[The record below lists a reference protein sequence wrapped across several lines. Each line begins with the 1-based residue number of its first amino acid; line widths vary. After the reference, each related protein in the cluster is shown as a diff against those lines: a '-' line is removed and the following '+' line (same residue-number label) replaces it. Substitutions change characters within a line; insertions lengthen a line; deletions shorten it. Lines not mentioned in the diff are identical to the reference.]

1 LQSSSDIAG
10 IISRFGNAVTS
21 LETQKNQLKPSTNGY
36 STKINIMDDFV
47 AKFNTA
53 RNQLNTLKT
62 YAISYESLMVSGI
75 TPGEVNEINSI
86 LAAAQGVYGQL
97 ASSYDLLMDKIV
109 NQRTK
114 WENRDYANSINVGD
128 HIAPYIKD
136 PSYDNRGGREIL
148 LIYKVNAELSRD
160 KLTEVRTNI
169 TDLRD
174 KAWTPYVNLIS
185 TLYAQITTLENN
197 RNVKDSEY
205 QNKIT
210 SKYGDIAQ
218 KDSAI
223 ISKQGEINTVN
234 SSISTIIGQINPN
247 KQKLLELLKENTTLV
262 KEWKALL
269 RNESHYFLDNAEL
282 LIYQDLYSDWE
293 KLANNVTAPFLNKLQ
308 LINSNYLGDIQAPIE
323 EYQEDLENGIVW
335 AKNRRETI
343 ESIGNN
349 SKVVFDQLLQEFR
362 ATPSQNSNLPLEKF
376 ADNLQ
381 KIQERRD
388 NLLTS
393 YDDLTRQITQVK
405 SWLTEAKATPANSI
419 DSSRLQRY
427 IQQLEFTQKRLSLV
441 PNAIAEIDPIK
452 ENFTEEL
459 NQLKSLW
466 GQINSDFSGLVN
478 EGKNKVNLDNQLQ
491 SKKSSRIT
499 LEGDLA
505 KLEEEKTNLVSK
517 ASYLQGQ
524 LNTTSSKIVTLSNQ
538 LNSANSALSNINS
551 SVNYWQGE
559 VNRIR
564 TADGGFFKW
573 DSQQNLVTRDERIAN
588 YRTYVTNLLKF
599 SNDLTAQKSL
609 ITQYER
615 EIYNSSFYQTDLA
628 SQLQST
634 NYRIAELTNTLIPN
648 KNGEI
653 SSNTSQI
660 NSLGTDITKSTQALL
675 NLSNVFFQKLA
686 TLKGEFNDIDVSL
699 TSQASLGESLLSLGL
714 LVTEQDINF
723 FTEII
728 EPAVGKF
735 YGEINGGNTLLNS
748 LNPSL
753 DSLRNTVN
761 STNINDAPKLVQEF
775 IKNFQQLLTN
785 QKSELGTYINKQY
798 PEVITDFDKAHKEA
812 QKEVEE
818 IQFDYRLRSLIQQ
831 ENLAEVIETIQSR
844 INIAQKAYL
853 VTGNGQISRSNVIG
867 LKIVIHDEVIED
879 IEKQKTILNEVDQA
893 NKYIDGNLTKL
904 AESSQE
910 LFKAFEFKLPKTL
923 GNYLRASGDLD
934 AKIDIQ
940 TVLDQRLG
948 AINDSVNS
956 VKNAIASFKQKI
968 SSQNSLNDK
977 IAGISKELTFSDQAL
992 AFVQIQEL
1000 LEKDNL
1006 SVDNLTKGI
1015 AQLTSFIQNLIN
1027 TASLDSVNVQSLNNA
1042 KQSIQQLTALST
1054 ELSNFENENSELEA
1068 QLIEISEKEVALL
1081 DAAILYKARSN
1092 EEAKISQKEGI
1103 EVQKNVTIKD
1113 LIVSG
1118 EINTKNLENRY
1129 FLSPQAGT
1137 WQEIQDFAKSVR
1149 GNLVTINGL
1158 KEQQFLKRIF
1168 GLNANGT
1175 ANSQANYWIGY
1186 SDKDKEGKWQWVD
1199 GQVDD
1204 FENWSDRTNGNG
1216 KDYAFMNQFGLW
1228 KVANNQ
1234 EKFQGII
1241 ELDFNATTVERLQIE
1256 KQLQQADAN
1265 LKTSFENN
1273 QNYQSI
1279 VSAIASVETSFTKA
1293 LNIAGISQLTTAEL
1307 LTEIR
1312 QNYRESQ
1319 QTLNELESDINWRQA
1334 SANAHF
1340 KTAEFYQ
1347 SVAAEYLQKH
1357 NDLKQK
1363 FANQLGVVIPN
1374 EEIWTEPRETSI
1386 TGLFGKKSVSVEITH
1401 INTYWLYYE
1410 KFTELSKA
1418 ARQQALERLGQPS
1431 TNSTSTAV
1439 ASDLLSQRN
1448 QASTI
1453 NQLWGQANQQ
1463 ADVLEGLLKE
1473 LQSSIDR
1480 INIANKQ
1487 TPEYQ
1492 QAVNQ
1497 FELLLPTLDTQLT
1510 NAQVKTENAY
1520 NSVKQQ
1526 WDTFKNS
1533 VVDLQQVYD
1542 KVIPLK
1548 AEYRGQNLAIL
1559 SDIDTSREWVTLKYQ
1574 SLEVELES
1582 VSVVRNQLNDFLRAG
1597 NNSSINSITQ
1607 NLLKDALNYLKY
1619 NESILQDR
1627 LEALNEHREALD
1639 AQEKFLLQEL
1649 ELIDAYFDN
1658 GGKEFT
1664 LLNQQLDRA
1673 KTTLRDLQ
1681 SFAEDALDSSTVLTQ
1696 NLNQFSVYLNSLN
1709 DEHLK
1714 AVQDSHETLQDLIAN
1729 FNDRKDSFE
1738 EAKKSL
1744 DEINGKSPEIIKLL
1758 EKMVANGEVRAT
1770 QLLETAKLR
1779 GLAVA
1784 ADIYFQDFSD
1794 LMTDTGNFWSG
1805 GIATEA
1811 DRKLANYF
1819 RKTLMENRALK
1830 RESEANADYAGTVIK
1845 HAEGQKTL
1853 IESEIQEAQ
1862 IEYNNLLATIG
1873 NLEQASDVQRQTL
1886 YELQARKE
1894 TLEALQDPTRIIIN
1908 NLIQVQTLNADLARL
1923 EQQYAE
1929 SFSKEIN
1936 ESLREQLSLDAL
1948 AKSYQKQQLLTKIEV
1963 YQKQDAYSALQ
1974 DSLIEIGRELGL
1986 EINPIIESTDHKADI
2001 IDLQEQLNNLQI
2013 NPEIPQELRTLLE
2026 EVTGNI
2032 ESALQGEEA
2041 TQIEEQL
2048 SVVTNKLVEQNKT
2061 YQQELDRILEEAQ
2074 DDQDLLDTA
2083 QTDLKTAVDQLLT
2096 AIETRNDF
2104 LEDKSVINNEL
2115 LRIFA
2120 EVRLAQNAN
2129 SISTETAKKAR
2140 TMLNDVLEQRQVE
2153 REARQKTFIDFLLES
2168 QGTLLAIAS
2177 VVVTAGSSAGLIAL
2191 TGAALKS
2198 IKIGLAVAKAVN
2210 NAVTAAYNGD
2220 WSGALY
2226 NAINAVTMYV
2236 GDMNISDA
2244 LKDNISQFQ
2253 SIVDSSYKALKSAQS
2268 GDALGAF
2275 IDGIGGLTSMA
2286 IEGFDLAGKAGLSDD
2301 FIKEFKKIPGLVE
2314 NSIQAIQEGDWLTAS
2329 SNIFNTVIAISSM
2342 RSISDVESG
2351 KFAKKVNIIDAVG
2364 DVGFSI
2370 ANAIKE
2376 SDFTTWVTTVND
2388 VLQRHQFFK
2397 TSQKAI
2403 NKKVLETLAFETVE
2417 TAKLKTNNGEQ
2428 DVDFI
2433 ALNGQVNPN
2442 KPTYVIVGGYLTDSG
2457 SEWLTDTSFLLQ
2469 KNVGDANFIIVDWS
2483 ELTGSFLAPFDDGIY
2498 RGAAENTKLVGEAL
2512 GNYLLNQGI
2521 DPKNIHLVGHSLGAH
2536 VIGVA
2541 GRTIAESSGQKIK
2554 EIIALDPAGPSFD
2567 QKFRGLQI
2575 TDLRDK
2581 LDISDADSVTVVR
2594 SNFTNDSVLQK
2605 ATSSLINLGH
2615 YGTSKNDL
2623 GHIDVEFTSEM
2634 NKFYLKDSHG
2644 DAIQFFQH
2652 FLTRSNEYGGN
2663 IKLFGDD
2670 LEAGTITETF
2680 TQFQD
2685 KIDILREQKIAEAK
2699 DKGINVGER
2708 IESYSENF
2716 ALNIQYQANN
2726 FTYQNTSQS
2735 FNFTVQPKQKSFEV
2749 IPQGIKRDQF
2759 LGIVD
2764 FDTAAFKLETSFDA
2778 GKTWEVVNPYDINSK
2793 LQFLSDDRR
2802 YLITPQTET
2811 GVASLKFNGLA
2822 IGSVPPTLAITP
2834 TNATQTE
2841 GNSGNKA
2848 FNFTVTRSSSITG
2861 INAVNW
2867 AVTGTAIDAAD
2878 FGGTLPSG
2886 IVTFAA
2892 NETSKVIT
2900 INVSGDTTVEPDENF
2915 IVTLSNPTNGATL
2928 TTATATGIIQNDDI
2942 PNIDL
2947 NPPQLT
2953 YFDVISDQVDI
2964 SNQSQSIQ
2972 IKLGLSD
2979 DFSGVKSAGIV
2990 FVSPS
2995 GKQSISNTIQPN
3007 YDRVS
3012 GDALNGVYQ
3021 KILTLPRFAEIG
3033 TWRVRE
3039 ISLYDNDDKNQYL
3052 TFADLT
3058 NPNFDL
3064 DFKVTGI
3071 GDTVPPELVSI
3082 IVSPEQLNTSNNSAN
3097 IEVNIQITDNLSG
3110 LQYLGIVFVSPSG
3123 EQTISST
3130 IWADYDRVS
3139 GDSLNGVYRKQLS
3152 LPQNSENGNWQV
3164 RDISLY
3170 DNVGNGKYFTRS
3182 ELTNPNF
3189 DLNFVVGITQSSPLI
3204 AIAPTNVTQTEGNSG
3219 SKAFTF
3225 TVTRSGSTTGTNA
3238 VNWTVTGTGTNPA
3251 NATDFGGTLPSG
3263 IVTFAANETSKVI
3276 TVNVSGDTTV
3286 EPDENFIITL
3296 SNPTNN
3302 ATLTTTTSVTGTITN
3317 DDVFTAIESAD
3328 NTKLVK
3334 DSTNKY
3340 FTQIGTNTPTAI
3352 KDGGQQIYQDI
3363 YGSGWQT
3370 IAAETV
3376 NGVNQVLWKN
3386 ITGNYLHIWHLDSNW
3401 NWVSSE
3407 GNWGLN
3413 SADAFT
3419 QETNFGIDTNGDDII
3434 GNPYIL
3440 IEAAG
3445 NTKLVKDS
3453 TNKYFTQIGINTP
3466 TAIKNGGQQIYQD
3479 IYGSGWQTIAAETV
3493 NGVNQVLW
3501 KNIPGNYLHIWH
3513 LDNNWNW
3520 VSSEGNWGL
3529 NSADAFTQET
3539 NFGIDANGDG
3549 AIGNPVGNPYI
3560 LIEAAGNTKLVKDST
3575 NKYFSQVGTNTPTTI
3590 KNGGQQIFQNVYA
3603 GWQTLAAETVNG
3615 DNQVLWKNIA
3625 GNYLHIWH
3633 LDSNWNW
3640 VSSEGNWG
3648 LNSADAFTQETNFGI
3663 DANADGIIGNPYTSI
3678 ESTGNTK
3685 LVKDTANKY
3694 FAQVGTATPIAIQNS
3709 GVQIFPDI
3717 YPGWQTLAVET
3728 VNGDNQVLWKNTA
3741 GNYLHIWHLDNS
3753 WNRVSSEGQFA
3764 LNSADA
3770 FTQET
3775 NFGIDGNGDGI
3786 IGNPYIAIV

>member
-1 LQSSSDIAG
+1 MTTTTQNLYNELSKLTDNAEQIEALLKVLPGQSYSEDDLRKIINDQKDEAFQQFKSLETKLESNQKAIELIIAQLNPSLQSLSNNEKSLTTKDDELNLLNQSKGELTAEVSVLNDAKSQSVIYFNGEIGKVNSNIAAENNRYEITALFTSSNNPAKDLLQFSSEIAG
-10 IISRFGNAVTS
+10 IITRFGNAVTS
-21 LETQKNQLKPSTNGY
+21 LNTQKDVLYDRWKQKSI
-36 STKINIMDDFV
+36 TKTVYDKKIQIIDDFV
-47 AKFNTA
+47 SKFNTA
-53 RNQLNTLKT
+53 TNQLNTLKT
-62 YAISYESLMVSGI
+62 YAVSYESLINSGSGI
-75 TPGEVNEINSI
+75 TPSEVNEINSI
-86 LAAAQGVYGQL
+86 LAAAQGVYDQL
-97 ASSYDLLMDKIV
+97 VSSYDLLINKMV
-109 NQRTK
+109 YQRGLNLK
-114 WENRDYANSINVGD
+114 KDYDNSIDVDNNIGQ
-128 HIAPYIKD
+128 YIKD
-136 PSYDNRGGREIL
+136 PSYDDQGGKGTL
-148 LIYKVNAELSRD
+148 LIYQVNAQLSRD

-169 TDLRD
+169 TGLRD

-185 TLYAQITTLENN
+185 TLNAQITTLENN

-218 KDSAI
+218 KDNAI

-234 SSISTIIGQINPN
+234 SSISTIISQINPN

-282 LIYQDLYSDWE
+282 LIYQDLYTDWE

-308 LINSNYLGDIQAPIE
+308 SFNSNYLGDLQAPIE
-323 EYQEDLENGIVW
+323 EYQEDLEAGIVW

-343 ESIGNN
+343 DFIGNN

-362 ATPSQNSNLPLEKF
+362 ATPPQNSNLPLGQF

-388 NLLTS
+388 NSLTS
-393 YDDLTRQITQVK
+393 YDDLNQQIAQVN
-405 SWLTEAKATPANSI
+405 SWLTEATLLSPANST

-427 IQQLEFTQKRLSLV
+427 IQQLEFTQKRLYLV
-441 PNAIAEIDPIK
+441 PNAIAEIDTIK
-452 ENFTEEL
+452 ENFTEEI
-459 NQLKSLW
+459 NQIKSIW
-466 GQINSDFSGLVN
+466 SQINSDFSGLVN
-478 EGKNKVNLDNQLQ
+478 EGKNKVNLDNQFQ

-505 KLEEEKTNLVSK
+505 KLDEEKTNLVSK

-524 LNTTSSKIVTLSNQ
+524 LNTTSSKIVTLNNQ
-538 LNSANSALSNINS
+538 LNSANSALSNINY

-564 TADGGFFKW
+564 TVDGGFFKW
-573 DSQQNLVTRDERIAN
+573 DSQQNKLVTREDRIAN
-588 YRTYVTNLLKF
+588 YSTAVSNLLKF

-628 SQLQST
+628 SQLRST
-634 NYRIAELTNTLIPN
+634 NSRIAELTDTLIPN
-648 KNGEI
+648 KNSEI
-653 SSNTSQI
+653 SNNTSQI

-686 TLKGEFNDIDVSL
+686 TLKGEFNDIDISL

-723 FTEII
+723 FTEVI

-761 STNINDAPKLVQEF
+761 STSINDAPKLVQEF

-844 INIAQKAYL
+844 ISIAEKADL
-853 VTGNGQISRSNVIG
+853 VTRNSQISRSNVID
-867 LKIVIHDEVIED
+867 LKIVIHNEVIED
-879 IEKQKTILNEVDQA
+879 IEKQKTILKEVDQA
-893 NKYIDGNLTKL
+893 SKYINGNLTKL
-904 AESSQE
+904 AESSQA
-910 LFKAFEFKLPKTL
+910 LFKAFEFKLPKAL

-940 TVLDQRLG
+940 TVLEQRLG
-948 AINDSVNS
+948 AINDSVTS
-956 VKNAIASFKQKI
+956 VKNAITSFKQKI

-977 IAGISKELTFSDQAL
+977 IAGISKELAFSDQAL
-992 AFVQIQEL
+992 KFIQIQEL

-1015 AQLTSFIQNLIN
+1015 TQLTSFIQNLIT
-1027 TASLDSVNVQSLNNA
+1027 TANLDNATVQSLNSA
-1042 KQSIQQLTALST
+1042 KQSIQQLTSLST
-1054 ELSNFENENSELEA
+1054 ELSNFESKNSELEA
-1068 QLIEISEKEVALL
+1068 RLIEISEKEVALL
-1081 DAAILYKARSN
+1081 NAAILYKARSN

-1103 EVQKNVTIKD
+1103 EVQENVTIKD
-1113 LIVSG
+1113 LIVNG

-1129 FLSPQAGT
+1129 FLSPQAAT
-1137 WQEIQDFAKSVR
+1137 WQEIQDFAKSVG

-1158 KEQQFLKRIF
+1158 GEQQFLKRIF
-1168 GLNANGT
+1168 GLNADGT
-1175 ANSQANYWIGY
+1175 ANNQTNYWIGY

-1228 KVANNQ
+1228 KAANNQ

-1256 KQLQQADAN
+1256 KQLQQADDN
-1265 LKTSFENN
+1265 LKTSFEKS

-1279 VSAIASVETSFTKA
+1279 VSAIASVETAFTKA
-1293 LNIAGISQLTTAEL
+1293 LNIAGISQLTAVEL

-1363 FANQLGVVIPN
+1363 FANQLGVKIPDG
-1374 EEIWTEPRETSI
+1374 ERWTETRETFHR
-1386 TGLFGKKSVSVEITH
+1386 GFLGKKSVSVEITH

-1418 ARQQALERLGQPS
+1418 ARQQALERLGQPT

-1439 ASDLLSQRN
+1439 ASDLLNQRN

-1463 ADVLEGLLKE
+1463 ADVLEGFLKQ
-1473 LQSSIDR
+1473 LQSSINL

-1492 QAVNQ
+1492 QAVKE
-1497 FELLLPTLDTQLT
+1497 FELLLPNLDTQLT

-1520 NSVKQQ
+1520 SSVKQQ

-1533 VVDLQQVYD
+1533 VGELQKVYD
-1542 KVIPLK
+1542 EVIPLK
-1548 AEYRGQNLAIL
+1548 AQYRGQNLAIL
-1559 SDIDTSREWVTLKYQ
+1559 SDIDTSRDWVTLKYQ

-1582 VSVVRNQLNDFLRAG
+1582 VSVVRKQLYDFLRSG
-1597 NNSSINSITQ
+1597 NNSSINSLTQ
-1607 NLLKDALNYLKY
+1607 NLLKDALNYLRY

-1627 LEALNEHREALD
+1627 LKALEEHREALD
-1639 AQEKFLLQEL
+1639 AQDKFLLQEL
-1649 ELIDAYFDN
+1649 ELVDAYFDN

-1709 DEHLK
+1709 DENLK
-1714 AVQDSHETLQDLIAN
+1714 AVQDSHKTLQDLIAN
-1729 FNDRKDSFE
+1729 FNDRKDYFQK
-1738 EAKKSL
+1738 AKESL
-1744 DEINGKSPEIIKLL
+1744 DEIDDKSPEIIKLL
-1758 EKMVANGEVRAT
+1758 EKMVANGEIRAK

-1853 IESEIQEAQ
+1853 VESEIQQAQ

-1886 YELQARKE
+1886 YKIEARKE
-1894 TLEALQDPTRIIIN
+1894 TLEALQEPTRIIIN

-1948 AKSYQKQQLLTKIEV
+1948 VKSYQKQQLLTKIEV
-1963 YQKQDAYSALQ
+1963 YQKQDAYSTLQ

-1986 EINPIIESTDHKADI
+1986 EINPIIESTDHQAHI

-2013 NPEIPQELRTLLE
+2013 NPEIPQELRTLLA
-2026 EVTGNI
+2026 EVRENI
-2032 ESALQGEEA
+2032 ESALEGKEA
-2041 TQIEEQL
+2041 TQIEQQL
-2048 SVVTNKLVEQNKT
+2048 SVVTNKLVEQNKI
-2061 YQQELDRILEEAQ
+2061 YQQELNRLVEEAQ

-2083 QTDLKTAVDQLLT
+2083 QTNLKTAVDQLLT

-2104 LEDKSVINNEL
+2104 LEDKSVISNEL
-2115 LRIFA
+2115 LQIFA

-2129 SISTETAKKAR
+2129 SISIETAKKAR
-2140 TMLNDVLEQRQVE
+2140 TMLNDVLEQRQIE
-2153 REARQKTFIDFLLES
+2153 REARQKTFIDFFLES

-2191 TGAALKS
+2191 TDAAIKS

-2226 NAINAVTMYV
+2226 NAINAVAMYV
-2236 GDMNISDA
+2236 GDMNISSA

-2253 SIVDSSYKALKSAQS
+2253 SIVDSSYKTLKYAQS

-2275 IDGIGGLTSMA
+2275 IDGIGRLTSMA

-2301 FIKEFKKIPGLVE
+2301 FIKEFKKIPRLVN

-2376 SDFTTWVTTVND
+2376 SDFTTWVTTVDD
-2388 VLQRHQFFK
+2388 VLQRHEFFK
-2397 TSQKAI
+2397 ISQKAI
-2403 NKKVLETLAFETVE
+2403 NKKVLKTLAFETVE
-2417 TAKLKTNNGEQ
+2417 TAQLKTNNGEQ

-2469 KNVGDANFIIVDWS
+2469 KNVGDANFVIVDWS
-2483 ELTGSFLAPFDDGIY
+2483 ELTGSFLTPFDDGVY

-2512 GNYLLNQGI
+2512 GNYLLRQGI

-2536 VIGVA
+2536 VVGVA
-2541 GRTIAESSGQKIK
+2541 GRMIAESSGQKIK
-2554 EIIALDPAGPSFD
+2554 EIIALDPAAPSFD
-2567 QKFRGLQI
+2567 QKTFGLQI

-2605 ATSSLINLGH
+2605 ATSLFNLGH

-2623 GHIDVEFTSEM
+2623 GHI
-2634 NKFYLKDSHG
+2634 
-2644 DAIQFFQH
+2644 
-2652 FLTRSNEYGGN
+2652 
-2663 IKLFGDD
+2663 
-2670 LEAGTITETF
+2670 
-2680 TQFQD
+2680 
-2685 KIDILREQKIAEAK
+2685 
-2699 DKGINVGER
+2699 
-2708 IESYSENF
+2708 
-2716 ALNIQYQANN
+2716 
-2726 FTYQNTSQS
+2726 
-2735 FNFTVQPKQKSFEV
+2735 
-2749 IPQGIKRDQF
+2749 
-2759 LGIVD
+2759 
-2764 FDTAAFKLETSFDA
+2764 AA
-2778 GKTWEVVNPYDINSK
+2778 
-2793 LQFLSDDRR
+2793 
-2802 YLITPQTET
+2802 
-2811 GVASLKFNGLA
+2811 
-2822 IGSVPPTLAITP
+2822 
-2834 TNATQTE
+2834 
-2841 GNSGNKA
+2841 
-2848 FNFTVTRSSSITG
+2848 
-2861 INAVNW
+2861 
-2867 AVTGTAIDAAD
+2867 
-2878 FGGTLPSG
+2878 
-2886 IVTFAA
+2886 
-2892 NETSKVIT
+2892 
-2900 INVSGDTTVEPDENF
+2900 
-2915 IVTLSNPTNGATL
+2915 
-2928 TTATATGIIQNDDI
+2928 
-2942 PNIDL
+2942 
-2947 NPPQLT
+2947 
-2953 YFDVISDQVDI
+2953 
-2964 SNQSQSIQ
+2964 
-2972 IKLGLSD
+2972 
-2979 DFSGVKSAGIV
+2979 
-2990 FVSPS
+2990 
-2995 GKQSISNTIQPN
+2995 
-3007 YDRVS
+3007 
-3012 GDALNGVYQ
+3012 
-3021 KILTLPRFAEIG
+3021 
-3033 TWRVRE
+3033 
-3039 ISLYDNDDKNQYL
+3039 
-3052 TFADLT
+3052 
-3058 NPNFDL
+3058 
-3064 DFKVTGI
+3064 
-3071 GDTVPPELVSI
+3071 
-3082 IVSPEQLNTSNNSAN
+3082 
-3097 IEVNIQITDNLSG
+3097 
-3110 LQYLGIVFVSPSG
+3110 
-3123 EQTISST
+3123 
-3130 IWADYDRVS
+3130 
-3139 GDSLNGVYRKQLS
+3139 
-3152 LPQNSENGNWQV
+3152 
-3164 RDISLY
+3164 
-3170 DNVGNGKYFTRS
+3170 
-3182 ELTNPNF
+3182 
-3189 DLNFVVGITQSSPLI
+3189 
-3204 AIAPTNVTQTEGNSG
+3204 
-3219 SKAFTF
+3219 
-3225 TVTRSGSTTGTNA
+3225 
-3238 VNWTVTGTGTNPA
+3238 
-3251 NATDFGGTLPSG
+3251 
-3263 IVTFAANETSKVI
+3263 
-3276 TVNVSGDTTV
+3276 
-3286 EPDENFIITL
+3286 
-3296 SNPTNN
+3296 
-3302 ATLTTTTSVTGTITN
+3302 
-3317 DDVFTAIESAD
+3317 
-3328 NTKLVK
+3328 
-3334 DSTNKY
+3334 
-3340 FTQIGTNTPTAI
+3340 
-3352 KDGGQQIYQDI
+3352 
-3363 YGSGWQT
+3363 
-3370 IAAETV
+3370 
-3376 NGVNQVLWKN
+3376 
-3386 ITGNYLHIWHLDSNW
+3386 
-3401 NWVSSE
+3401 
-3407 GNWGLN
+3407 
-3413 SADAFT
+3413 
-3419 QETNFGIDTNGDDII
+3419 
-3434 GNPYIL
+3434 IL
-3440 IEAAG
+3440 IL
-3445 NTKLVKDS
+3445 K
-3453 TNKYFTQIGINTP
+3453 
-3466 TAIKNGGQQIYQD
+3466 
-3479 IYGSGWQTIAAETV
+3479 
-3493 NGVNQVLW
+3493 
-3501 KNIPGNYLHIWH
+3501 
-3513 LDNNWNW
+3513 
-3520 VSSEGNWGL
+3520 
-3529 NSADAFTQET
+3529 
-3539 NFGIDANGDG
+3539 
-3549 AIGNPVGNPYI
+3549 
-3560 LIEAAGNTKLVKDST
+3560 
-3575 NKYFSQVGTNTPTTI
+3575 
-3590 KNGGQQIFQNVYA
+3590 
-3603 GWQTLAAETVNG
+3603 
-3615 DNQVLWKNIA
+3615 
-3625 GNYLHIWH
+3625 
-3633 LDSNWNW
+3633 
-3640 VSSEGNWG
+3640 
-3648 LNSADAFTQETNFGI
+3648 
-3663 DANADGIIGNPYTSI
+3663 
-3678 ESTGNTK
+3678 
-3685 LVKDTANKY
+3685 
-3694 FAQVGTATPIAIQNS
+3694 
-3709 GVQIFPDI
+3709 
-3717 YPGWQTLAVET
+3717 
-3728 VNGDNQVLWKNTA
+3728 
-3741 GNYLHIWHLDNS
+3741 
-3753 WNRVSSEGQFA
+3753 
-3764 LNSADA
+3764 
-3770 FTQET
+3770 
-3775 NFGIDGNGDGI
+3775 
-3786 IGNPYIAIV
+3786 

>member
-1 LQSSSDIAG
+1 MTTTTTTQNLYNELIKLTDNAEQIKALLKVLPGQSYSEDDLRKIINDQKDEAFQQFKSLETKLELNQKAIELTIAQLNPSLQSLSNNETSLKTRGDELNVLNQSKGELTAEVFVLNDAKIQSVIYFNGEIGKVNSNIAAENNRYEITALFTSSNNPAKDLLQSSSEIAG
-10 IISRFGNAVTS
+10 IITRFGNAVTS
-21 LETQKNQLKPSTNGY
+21 LNTRKTELNTQRPTGY
-36 STKINIMDDFV
+36 NTKIQIINDFV

-53 RNQLNTLKT
+53 TTQLNTLKT
-62 YAISYESLMVSGI
+62 YSSSYESLINSGGI
-75 TPGEVNEINSI
+75 TPSEVNEINNI
-86 LAAAQGVYGQL
+86 LSAAQSVYSQL
-97 ASSYDLLMDKIV
+97 ASSYDLLV
-109 NQRTK
+109 TK
-114 WENRDYANSINVGD
+114 MVEQINLYADPNKRDRSIDVSN
-128 HIAPYIKD
+128 HIGPYIKD
-136 PSYDNRGGREIL
+136 PSYDDQGGKGTL
-148 LIYKVNAELSRD
+148 LIYQVNAEISRD

-169 TDLRD
+169 TGLRD

-185 TLYAQITTLENN
+185 TLNAQITTLENS

-210 SKYGDIAQ
+210 SKYSDIAQ
-218 KDSAI
+218 RDNAI
-223 ISKQGEINTVN
+223 IGKQGEINTVN
-234 SSISTIIGQINPN
+234 SSISTIIGHINPD

-282 LIYQDLYSDWE
+282 LIYEDLYTDWE
-293 KLANNVTAPFLNKLQ
+293 KLADNVTEPFLNKLQ
-308 LINSNYLGDIQAPIE
+308 SFNSNYLGDLQAPIE
-323 EYQEDLENGIVW
+323 EYQEDLEAGIVW
-335 AKNRRETI
+335 AKNRQETI
-343 ESIGNN
+343 EFIGNN

-362 ATPSQNSNLPLEKF
+362 ATPSQNSNLPLGKF

-393 YDDLTRQITQVK
+393 YDDLNRQITQVN
-405 SWLTEAKATPANSI
+405 SWLNEAKATLLSPANST

-441 PNAIAEIDPIK
+441 TNAIAEIDPIK
-452 ENFTEEL
+452 ENFTEEI
-459 NQLKSLW
+459 NHLKSLW
-466 GQINSDFSGLVN
+466 GQINSDFLGLVN

-491 SKKSSRIT
+491 SKKSSLIT

-505 KLEEEKTNLVSK
+505 KLDEEKINLVTK

-524 LNTTSSKIVTLSNQ
+524 LDATSSKIVTLSNQ
-538 LNSANSALSNINS
+538 LTSAKSALPSIDY
-551 SVNYWQGE
+551 SVTYWQGE

-564 TADGGFFKW
+564 TTDGGFFKW
-573 DSQQNLVTRDERIAN
+573 DTQLNKLVTRDDRIAN
-588 YRTYVTNLLKF
+588 YSNAVSNLLKF
-599 SNDLTAQKSL
+599 NNDLTAQKSL

-634 NYRIAELTNTLIPN
+634 NNRIAELTNTLIPN
-648 KNGEI
+648 KNSEI

-660 NSLGTDITKSTQALL
+660 NSLGTDITKSAQALL

-761 STNINDAPKLVQEF
+761 GTSINDAPKLVQEF

-844 INIAQKAYL
+844 INIAQKADL
-853 VTGNGQISRSNVIG
+853 VTGNGQISRSNVMD

-879 IEKQKTILNEVDQA
+879 IEKQKTILKEVDQA

-923 GNYLRASGDLD
+923 GDYLRASGDLD
-934 AKIDIQ
+934 AKIVIQ
-940 TVLDQRLG
+940 TVLDQRLV
-948 AINDSVNS
+948 AINNSVTS
-956 VKNAIASFKQKI
+956 VKNAIASFKEKI

-977 IAGISKELTFSDQAL
+977 IAGISKELAFSDQAL

-1015 AQLTSFIQNLIN
+1015 TQLTSFIQNLIT
-1027 TASLDSVNVQSLNNA
+1027 TANLDSATVQSLNNA
-1042 KQSIQQLTALST
+1042 KQSIQQLTSLST
-1054 ELSNFENENSELEA
+1054 ELSNFESENSELEA

-1081 DAAILYKARSN
+1081 EAAILYKARSN
-1092 EEAKISQKEGI
+1092 EEATISQKEGI
-1103 EVQKNVTIKD
+1103 KVEDNVTIKD

-1137 WQEIQDFAKSVR
+1137 WQEIQDFAKSVE

-1175 ANSQANYWIGY
+1175 ANNQANYWIGY
-1186 SDKDKEGKWQWVD
+1186 NDKDKEGKWQWVD

-1204 FENWSDRTNGNG
+1204 FQNWSDRTNGNG

-1228 KVANNQ
+1228 KAANNQ

-1256 KQLQQADAN
+1256 KQLQQADDN
-1265 LKTSFENN
+1265 FKTSLEKS

-1279 VSAIASVETSFTKA
+1279 VSAIATVETSFTKA

-1363 FANQLGVVIPN
+1363 FANQLGVVIPDG
-1374 EEIWTEPRETSI
+1374 ERWTETRETF
-1386 TGLFGKKSVSVEITH
+1386 TRGLLGKKSVSVEITH
-1401 INTYWLYYE
+1401 INTHWLYYE
-1410 KFTELSKA
+1410 KFTAQSKD
-1418 ARQQALERLGQPS
+1418 ARQQALEILGQPS

-1448 QASTI
+1448 KAITI

-1463 ADVLEGLLKE
+1463 ADVLEGLLEQLK
-1473 LQSSIDR
+1473 SSINR

-1497 FELLLPTLDTQLT
+1497 FELLLPTLNTQLT

-1533 VVDLQQVYD
+1533 VGELQKVYD
-1542 KVIPLK
+1542 EVIPLK

-1582 VSVVRNQLNDFLRAG
+1582 VSVVKNQLNDFLQAG

-1738 EAKKSL
+1738 EAKESL
-1744 DEINGKSPEIIKLL
+1744 DEINDKSPEIIKLL
-1758 EKMVANGEVRAT
+1758 EKMVANGEIRAT

-1853 IESEIQEAQ
+1853 IESEIQQAQ

-1886 YELQARKE
+1886 YELEARKE
-1894 TLEALQDPTRIIIN
+1894 TLEALQEPTRIIIN

-1929 SFSKEIN
+1929 SFSQEIN
-1936 ESLREQLSLDAL
+1936 ESLREQLYLDAL

-1974 DSLIEIGRELGL
+1974 DSLIKIGRELGL
-1986 EINPIIESTDHKADI
+1986 EINPIVESTNHKADI

-2041 TQIEEQL
+2041 AQIEEQL

-2061 YQQELDRILEEAQ
+2061 YQQELNRLVEEAQ

-2083 QTDLKTAVDQLLT
+2083 QTNLKTAVDQLLT

-2104 LEDKSVINNEL
+2104 LEDKSVISNEL
-2115 LRIFA
+2115 LQIFA

-2129 SISTETAKKAR
+2129 SISIETAKKAR

-2153 REARQKTFIDFLLES
+2153 REARQKTFIDFFLES

-2191 TGAALKS
+2191 TDAAIKS
-2198 IKIGLAVAKAVN
+2198 IKIGLAIAKAVN
-2210 NAVTAAYNGD
+2210 NAVTAAYKGD

-2226 NAINAVTMYV
+2226 NAINAVAMYV
-2236 GDMNISDA
+2236 GDMNISSA

-2253 SIVDSSYKALKSAQS
+2253 SIVDSSYKTLKYAQS

-2286 IEGFDLAGKAGLSDD
+2286 IEGFDLAGKTSLSED
-2301 FIKEFKKIPGLVE
+2301 FIKEFKKIPGLVN

-2376 SDFTTWVTTVND
+2376 SDFTRWITTVDD
-2388 VLQRHQFFK
+2388 VLQRHEFFK

-2457 SEWLTDTSFLLQ
+2457 SDWLTDTSFLLQ
-2469 KNVGDANFIIVDWS
+2469 KNVGDANFVIVDWS
-2483 ELTGSFLAPFDDGIY
+2483 ELTGSFLTPFDDGIY

-2512 GNYLLNQGI
+2512 E
-2521 DPKNIHLVGHSLGAH
+2521 
-2536 VIGVA
+2536 GV
-2541 GRTIAESSGQKIK
+2541 
-2554 EIIALDPAGPSFD
+2554 
-2567 QKFRGLQI
+2567 
-2575 TDLRDK
+2575 
-2581 LDISDADSVTVVR
+2581 
-2594 SNFTNDSVLQK
+2594 
-2605 ATSSLINLGH
+2605 
-2615 YGTSKNDL
+2615 
-2623 GHIDVEFTSEM
+2623 
-2634 NKFYLKDSHG
+2634 
-2644 DAIQFFQH
+2644 
-2652 FLTRSNEYGGN
+2652 
-2663 IKLFGDD
+2663 
-2670 LEAGTITETF
+2670 
-2680 TQFQD
+2680 
-2685 KIDILREQKIAEAK
+2685 
-2699 DKGINVGER
+2699 
-2708 IESYSENF
+2708 
-2716 ALNIQYQANN
+2716 
-2726 FTYQNTSQS
+2726 
-2735 FNFTVQPKQKSFEV
+2735 
-2749 IPQGIKRDQF
+2749 
-2759 LGIVD
+2759 
-2764 FDTAAFKLETSFDA
+2764 
-2778 GKTWEVVNPYDINSK
+2778 
-2793 LQFLSDDRR
+2793 
-2802 YLITPQTET
+2802 
-2811 GVASLKFNGLA
+2811 
-2822 IGSVPPTLAITP
+2822 
-2834 TNATQTE
+2834 
-2841 GNSGNKA
+2841 
-2848 FNFTVTRSSSITG
+2848 
-2861 INAVNW
+2861 
-2867 AVTGTAIDAAD
+2867 
-2878 FGGTLPSG
+2878 
-2886 IVTFAA
+2886 
-2892 NETSKVIT
+2892 
-2900 INVSGDTTVEPDENF
+2900 
-2915 IVTLSNPTNGATL
+2915 
-2928 TTATATGIIQNDDI
+2928 
-2942 PNIDL
+2942 
-2947 NPPQLT
+2947 
-2953 YFDVISDQVDI
+2953 
-2964 SNQSQSIQ
+2964 
-2972 IKLGLSD
+2972 
-2979 DFSGVKSAGIV
+2979 
-2990 FVSPS
+2990 
-2995 GKQSISNTIQPN
+2995 
-3007 YDRVS
+3007 
-3012 GDALNGVYQ
+3012 
-3021 KILTLPRFAEIG
+3021 
-3033 TWRVRE
+3033 
-3039 ISLYDNDDKNQYL
+3039 
-3052 TFADLT
+3052 
-3058 NPNFDL
+3058 
-3064 DFKVTGI
+3064 
-3071 GDTVPPELVSI
+3071 
-3082 IVSPEQLNTSNNSAN
+3082 
-3097 IEVNIQITDNLSG
+3097 
-3110 LQYLGIVFVSPSG
+3110 
-3123 EQTISST
+3123 
-3130 IWADYDRVS
+3130 
-3139 GDSLNGVYRKQLS
+3139 
-3152 LPQNSENGNWQV
+3152 
-3164 RDISLY
+3164 
-3170 DNVGNGKYFTRS
+3170 
-3182 ELTNPNF
+3182 
-3189 DLNFVVGITQSSPLI
+3189 
-3204 AIAPTNVTQTEGNSG
+3204 
-3219 SKAFTF
+3219 
-3225 TVTRSGSTTGTNA
+3225 
-3238 VNWTVTGTGTNPA
+3238 
-3251 NATDFGGTLPSG
+3251 
-3263 IVTFAANETSKVI
+3263 
-3276 TVNVSGDTTV
+3276 
-3286 EPDENFIITL
+3286 
-3296 SNPTNN
+3296 
-3302 ATLTTTTSVTGTITN
+3302 
-3317 DDVFTAIESAD
+3317 
-3328 NTKLVK
+3328 
-3334 DSTNKY
+3334 
-3340 FTQIGTNTPTAI
+3340 
-3352 KDGGQQIYQDI
+3352 
-3363 YGSGWQT
+3363 
-3370 IAAETV
+3370 
-3376 NGVNQVLWKN
+3376 
-3386 ITGNYLHIWHLDSNW
+3386 
-3401 NWVSSE
+3401 
-3407 GNWGLN
+3407 
-3413 SADAFT
+3413 
-3419 QETNFGIDTNGDDII
+3419 
-3434 GNPYIL
+3434 
-3440 IEAAG
+3440 
-3445 NTKLVKDS
+3445 
-3453 TNKYFTQIGINTP
+3453 
-3466 TAIKNGGQQIYQD
+3466 
-3479 IYGSGWQTIAAETV
+3479 
-3493 NGVNQVLW
+3493 
-3501 KNIPGNYLHIWH
+3501 
-3513 LDNNWNW
+3513 
-3520 VSSEGNWGL
+3520 
-3529 NSADAFTQET
+3529 
-3539 NFGIDANGDG
+3539 
-3549 AIGNPVGNPYI
+3549 
-3560 LIEAAGNTKLVKDST
+3560 
-3575 NKYFSQVGTNTPTTI
+3575 
-3590 KNGGQQIFQNVYA
+3590 
-3603 GWQTLAAETVNG
+3603 
-3615 DNQVLWKNIA
+3615 
-3625 GNYLHIWH
+3625 
-3633 LDSNWNW
+3633 
-3640 VSSEGNWG
+3640 
-3648 LNSADAFTQETNFGI
+3648 
-3663 DANADGIIGNPYTSI
+3663 
-3678 ESTGNTK
+3678 
-3685 LVKDTANKY
+3685 
-3694 FAQVGTATPIAIQNS
+3694 
-3709 GVQIFPDI
+3709 
-3717 YPGWQTLAVET
+3717 
-3728 VNGDNQVLWKNTA
+3728 
-3741 GNYLHIWHLDNS
+3741 
-3753 WNRVSSEGQFA
+3753 
-3764 LNSADA
+3764 
-3770 FTQET
+3770 
-3775 NFGIDGNGDGI
+3775 
-3786 IGNPYIAIV
+3786 